1 MIEWGLAILTGLVA
15 GVIHVVSGPDHM
27 AAVLPFAVDAPK
39 RSLRLGLLWGV
50 GHGLGVVV
58 LGLIFVAF
66 RQVATVEWIS
76 HASELLVGALLVVL
90 GVWAL
95 YRSRVVVVHHHPH
108 DHSSEHPTDQP
119 EGGNGHTHPHVHFN
133 DPTVDDARHS
143 KDGRHQ
149 RHHHST
155 MGFGFIHGLAGAGHL
170 VVASP
175 IVALTPMAAAL
186 YLGSYLLGGIGA
198 MTAFAYLAGRL
209 VRRPSWIP
217 AALQIAGVSSVV
229 VGVVWMTSFALA

>member
-1 MIEWGLAILTGLVA
+1 MIEWGLAILTGLIA
-15 GVIHVVSGPDHM
+15 GVFHVVSGPDHM

-50 GHGLGVVV
+50 GHGIGVVA
-58 LGLIFVAF
+58 LGLLFMAV

-76 HASELLVGALLVVL
+76 HASELLVGVLLVVL
-90 GVWAL
+90 GIWAL
-95 YRSRVVVVHHHPH
+95 YRSRFVVVHHHPH
-108 DHSSEHPTDQP
+108 DHAVADDAQA
-119 EGGNGHTHPHVHFN
+119 GHAHPHVHFN
-133 DPTVDDARHS
+133 DPTVDEARHS
-143 KDGRHQ
+143 VDGRHQ

-155 MGFGFIHGLAGAGHL
+155 LGFGFIHGLAGAGHL

-175 IVALTPMAAAL
+175 IIALTPAAAAL
-186 YLGSYLLGGIGA
+186 YLGSYLVGGVLA
-198 MTAFAYLAGRL
+198 MSAFAYLAGSL

-217 AALQIAGVSSVV
+217 AALQVAGVSSMV